1 MSPKSLLY
9 YSQLKINYLLYN
21 IIELVERN
29 GFWYCFCNETSG
41 CESKNKQKKVVST
54 LYVAIK
60 LKI

>member
-29 GFWYCFCNETSG
+29 GFWHCFCNETSG